1 MAYEGWV
8 DGNGL
13 LQMQAIKKALIIEN
27 LKLEIKPLKKSV
39 CFSYHHVTTTSAT
52 QMIKYSSFL
61 EWNVPLPVSSKP
73 IDLLIDKSDLEATV
87 KRSVLD
93 IEFI

>member
-1 MAYEGWV
+1 MSRWKWFAS
-8 DGNGL
+8 DASN
-13 LQMQAIKKALIIEN
+13 KKGIDYREFKIRN
-27 LKLEIKPLKKSV
+27 KTTKKSV
-39 CFSYHHVTTTSAT
+39 CFSYHHVTATSAT

-73 IDLLIDKSDLEATV
+73 LDLLLDKSDLEATV